1 MQMFYEDEQVSMF
14 APDSCAGK
22 MSPAHSPVG
31 SKREMTSGSSWRKHS
46 ELVYQEFMF
55 LKITLGDGDI
65 LGQPYWEILS
75 PYVGESS
82 TLNTGVCPRVVR
94 ESSLWQ
100 ILEPHPQRKYY
111 LSRKVC
117 LGILRRARKRGKELP
132 ATLKLALEMQSGLR
146 MIDLVILAQMGLIK
160 AYHINQR
167 NEGIDLGDTAGAL
180 MATSNLQMQ
189 TFVAGTSVA
198 FAANQRDEVRDL
210 GDKAGALG
218 AQPGMKQQTFV
229 AGFSAG
235 AGASAGGIGYREGVA
250 PTLKAGG
257 SGNSMPTVLC
267 INDQGG
273 ERMDVTVDKTATL
286 RAQMCNHQPLIFE
299 NHGIDARYRQM
310 GDVAPTMSARY
321 GTGGNN
327 VPLVGEQV
335 FCITG
340 NAIDREPENGGNG
353 IGYQENVSYT
363 LTGFDRHAV
372 CSVSEVVGALCKGDE
387 KGAGSQYV
395 EQGKCVVDLYTC
407 EPAGDT
413 DLPILLIR
421 RLTPL
426 ECERLQGFPDGWT
439 DIPGASDSARYK
451 ALGNSVAIP
460 CVDFVMKCMAD
471 AIRGSD

>member
-22 MSPAHSPVG
+22 MSPAHFPAD

-94 ESSLWQ
+94 GSSLWQ

-111 LSRKVC
+111 LSRKAC

-257 SGNSMPTVLC
+257 SGNSMPSVLC

-286 RAQMCNHQPLIFE
+286 RAQMGNHQPLVFE
-299 NHGIDARYRQM
+299 SHGMDARYRQM
-310 GDVAPTMSARY
+310 GSVAPAMSARC

-335 FCITG
+335 YCLAG
-340 NAIDREPENGGNG
+340 NTIDREPENGGNG
-353 IGYQENVSYT
+353 MGYQENVSYT

-471 AIRGSD
+471 AIRGSN

>member
-1 MQMFYEDEQVSMF
+1 
-14 APDSCAGK
+14 
-22 MSPAHSPVG
+22 
-31 SKREMTSGSSWRKHS
+31 
-46 ELVYQEFMF
+46 
-55 LKITLGDGDI
+55 
-65 LGQPYWEILS
+65 
-75 PYVGESS
+75 
-82 TLNTGVCPRVVR
+82 
-94 ESSLWQ
+94 
-100 ILEPHPQRKYY
+100 
-111 LSRKVC
+111 
-117 LGILRRARKRGKELP
+117 
-132 ATLKLALEMQSGLR
+132 MQSGLR

-286 RAQMCNHQPLIFE
+286 RAQMGNHQPLIFE

-310 GDVAPTMSARY
+310 GNVAPTMSARY